1 MRIRS
6 AVGLSVAAGL
16 AGALAGPYEAA
27 LATTPAPE
35 TTTPPATWHAPA
47 ASPEIT
53 GTPAAGQ
60 DTSPPANPASAG
72 GVRLATKIAVLDRS
86 TDGAN
91 TITRY
96 SVTVGAEGGT
106 AHDTEL
112 EVTTE
117 RPAEWHSYVGACKLL
132 EPSGLRLLCDLG
144 EVTAPASVQM
154 TIAAPGNAAKDPSV
168 VAVAG
173 AANAQGQEFAGA
185 ATPLAANRPQKALP
199 DPMPR
204 AWVDI
209 QPPPVRTHR
218 AVRWGTRPRQA
229 PHARAKA
236 VPPVQAV
243 PPVRAVPPQRPAQQP
258 KPQLLSQPQP
268 FQPAPQPHPFQPLAQ
283 QPIQLPFQQPPF
295 QQPRQ
300 QLEPPMPFAPA
311 APNTGAGLLPQLT
324 PDGGAPLLA
333 PSSLPLTGPARP
345 GAANSDTSP
354 LSMTTSA
361 EVPGDRA
368 SWVKVLGVIVV
379 AEVAVLWLATSL
391 GLWRRRSEA
400 AALLRASLKAA
411 SRKATGFKAP
421 RFRVPRVADFRSW
434 LP

>member
-1 MRIRS
+1 MRIRR

-16 AGALAGPYEAA
+16 AGALTGPYEAA
-27 LATTPAPE
+27 LATMPAPDAI
-35 TTTPPATWHAPA
+35 TARPATWHAA
-47 ASPEIT
+47 T
-53 GTPAAGQ
+53 GTPAAPQ
-60 DTSPPANPASAG
+60 NAIPPANPASPA

-96 SVTVGAEGGT
+96 SVTVGADGGT

-154 TIAAPGNAAKDPSV
+154 TMAAPGDAVQDPSV

-173 AANAQGQEFAGA
+173 ASNAQSQEFATG
-185 ATPLAANRPQKALP
+185 ATPLVPGRPQKALP
-199 DPMPR
+199 APVPEL
-204 AWVDI
+204 
-209 QPPPVRTHR
+209 PPVQTHR
-218 AVRWGTRPRQA
+218 AVQRGTRTRQA
-229 PHARAKA
+229 PRAVARPAPTRA

-243 PPVRAVPPQRPAQQP
+243 RPQRPAGRP
-258 KPQLLSQPQP
+258 EPQLPVQPQRPQLPVQPQP
-268 FQPAPQPHPFQPLAQ
+268 FPPAPQLHPFQPLAQ
-283 QPIQLPFQQPPF
+283 QPQ
-295 QQPRQ
+295 Q
-300 QLEPPMPFAPA
+300 QLGSPMPFAPA

-324 PDGGAPLLA
+324 PNGGAPLLA
-333 PSSLPLTGPARP
+333 PSSLPPTDPAKLS
-345 GAANSDTSP
+345 AANSDTSP

-361 EVPGDRA
+361 AVPGDRA
-368 SWVKVLGVIVV
+368 SWVKVLGIIVV

-411 SRKATGFKAP
+411 SRKATGFKARRLP
-421 RFRVPRVADFRSW
+421 PAMIGRSPVIRSRLSFRR
-434 LP
+434 